1 VLFERNPIGAT
12 FADRAA
18 ATVRGSVVSGATTG
32 IVVAA
37 ASGGNKVEVRDTTI
51 SGSTGAAL
59 AVGPAATA
67 SVASFVNSLA
77 TSNGIGVQTQG
88 AGNVAYVSSSTITR
102 NTTGVAATG
111 GGTIVSG
118 LDNWLVGN
126 TSDGVFSSSVAR
138 Q

>member
-1 VLFERNPIGAT
+1 M
-12 FADRAA
+12 
-18 ATVRGSVVSGATTG
+18 SGATTG

-59 AVGPAATA
+59 AVGPAASA

-77 TSNGIGVQTQG
+77 TSNAFGVQAQG
-88 AGNVAYVSSSTITR
+88 AGNIAYVSSSTITR
-102 NTTGVAATG
+102 NATG
-111 GGTIVSG
+111 LSAASGGTIVSG

-126 TSDGVFSSSVAR
+126 ASDGVFSSSVAR